1 MFKLVKKRLSKGAVL
16 AAVFFLFIQVICD
29 LNLPALTSDMINNGV
44 AKGDTAYIW
53 KIGLQMLL
61 IAAVGLVAAVGN
73 VYFASTQAQKTGAK
87 LREAVFRKVLQF
99 SGREIDQFGTSSLI
113 TRTTNDILQIQNV
126 LIMLLR
132 MMLMAPLMLIGAS
145 FMAYQSEKRLT
156 GVFLVSIP
164 LLLVAIAVIMYFAV
178 PLFKGLQKK
187 IDRINLTFRE
197 GLTGVRVIRAFRR
210 DDFEQKRFAD
220 ANKDYTST
228 GIKVFSIVSLMF
240 PIMTLILSGTNM
252 GIVWFG
258 AKLIGDQE
266 MGVGNLVS
274 FMTYASM
281 ILFSFMMLSMV
292 FVFIPRGQAAAAR
305 INEVLEMPLSIVETT
320 GDQVIDQNKQ
330 SHLVFDNVS
339 FRYENAENLALKNV
353 SFSAKAGQMLAV
365 IGGTGS
371 GKSTLVNLI
380 PRLYD
385 PTAGQIILNETPIAQ
400 VAQSDLHEQVSFVQ
414 QKAVLFKGTIRSN
427 LQFGN
432 ETATDEELWHALE
445 LAQAKEF
452 VSELPDGLDAQVEQ
466 GGDNFSGGQKQRLSI
481 ARGVIGQ
488 PPILILDDSTSA
500 LDAKSEK
507 LVQEALEHDLKD
519 TTTVIIAEKIVS
531 VMNADK
537 ILVLDDGKLVA
548 EGTHEELLKTSPI
561 YQDIYRTQKA
571 KEKRGEIDE

>member
-292 FVFIPRGQAAAAR
+292 FVFIPRGQAAAVR

-400 VAQSDLHEQVSFVQ
+400 VAQSDLHEHVSFVQ

-466 GGDNFSGGQKQRLSI
+466 GGDNFSGGQKQRLAI
-481 ARGVIGQ
+481 ARALMKKAAVYVF
-488 PPILILDDSTSA
+488 DDSFSA
-500 LDAKSEK
+500 LDFKTDAKLREGLKNDPEIQKSV
-507 LVQEALEHDLKD
+507 LVIVAQRVS
-519 TTTVIIAEKIVS
+519 TVTAADEII
-531 VMNADK
+531 
-537 ILVLDDGKLVA
+537 VLDEGKVVGQ
-548 EGTHEELLKTSPI
+548 GTHDELVENNETYQEIVESQLK
-561 YQDIYRTQKA
+561 K
-571 KEKRGEIDE
+571 GDEH

>member
-210 DDFEQKRFAD
+210 DDFEQKRFDD
-220 ANKDYTST
+220 ANKDYTNT

-320 GDQVIDQNKQ
+320 GDQVIDKNKP

-339 FRYENAENLALKNV
+339 FRYENAENLALENV

-385 PTAGQIILNETPIAQ
+385 PTAGQITLNETPITE
-400 VAQSDLHEQVSFVQ
+400 VAQSDLHEHVSFVQ

-432 ETATDEELWHALE
+432 ETATDEEMWHALE

-466 GGDNFSGGQKQRLSI
+466 GGDNFSGGQKQRLAI
-481 ARGVIGQ
+481 ARALMKKAAVYVF
-488 PPILILDDSTSA
+488 DDSFSA
-500 LDAKSEK
+500 LDFKTDAKLREGLKNDPEIQKSV
-507 LVQEALEHDLKD
+507 LVIVAQRVS
-519 TTTVIIAEKIVS
+519 TVTAADEII
-531 VMNADK
+531 
-537 ILVLDDGKLVA
+537 VLDEGKVVGQ
-548 EGTHEELLKTSPI
+548 GTHDELVENNQTYQEIVESQLK
-561 YQDIYRTQKA
+561 K
-571 KEKRGEIDE
+571 GDEH

>member
-305 INEVLEMPLSIVETT
+305 INEVLEMLLSIVETT

-400 VAQSDLHEQVSFVQ
+400 VAQSDLHEHVSFVQ

-466 GGDNFSGGQKQRLSI
+466 GGDNFSGGQKQRLAI
-481 ARGVIGQ
+481 ARALMKKAAVYVF
-488 PPILILDDSTSA
+488 DDSFSA
-500 LDAKSEK
+500 LDFKTDAKLREGLKNDPEIQKSV
-507 LVQEALEHDLKD
+507 LVIVAQRVS
-519 TTTVIIAEKIVS
+519 TVTAADEII
-531 VMNADK
+531 
-537 ILVLDDGKLVA
+537 VLDEGKVVGQ
-548 EGTHEELLKTSPI
+548 GTHDELVENNETYQEIVESQLK
-561 YQDIYRTQKA
+561 K
-571 KEKRGEIDE
+571 GDEH

>member
-400 VAQSDLHEQVSFVQ
+400 VAQSDLHEHVSFVQ

-466 GGDNFSGGQKQRLSI
+466 GGDNFSGGQKQRLAI
-481 ARGVIGQ
+481 ARALMKKAAVYVF
-488 PPILILDDSTSA
+488 DDSFSA
-500 LDAKSEK
+500 LDFKTDAKLREGLKNDPEIQKSV
-507 LVQEALEHDLKD
+507 LVIVAQRVS
-519 TTTVIIAEKIVS
+519 TVTAADEII
-531 VMNADK
+531 
-537 ILVLDDGKLVA
+537 VLDEGKVVGQGIHDELV
-548 EGTHEELLKTSPI
+548 ENNETYQEIVESQLK
-561 YQDIYRTQKA
+561 K
-571 KEKRGEIDE
+571 GDEH

>member
-252 GIVWFG
+252 GVVWFG

-400 VAQSDLHEQVSFVQ
+400 VAQSDLHEHVSFVQ

-466 GGDNFSGGQKQRLSI
+466 GGDNFSGGQKQRLAI
-481 ARGVIGQ
+481 ARALMKKAAVYVF
-488 PPILILDDSTSA
+488 DDSFSA
-500 LDAKSEK
+500 LDFKTDAKLREGLKNDPEIQKSV
-507 LVQEALEHDLKD
+507 LVIVAQRVS
-519 TTTVIIAEKIVS
+519 TVTAADEII
-531 VMNADK
+531 
-537 ILVLDDGKLVA
+537 VLDEGKVVGQ
-548 EGTHEELLKTSPI
+548 GTHDELVENNETYQEIVESQLK
-561 YQDIYRTQKA
+561 K
-571 KEKRGEIDE
+571 GDEH

>member
-320 GDQVIDQNKQ
+320 GDQVIDQNIQ

-400 VAQSDLHEQVSFVQ
+400 VAQSDLHEHVSFVQ

-466 GGDNFSGGQKQRLSI
+466 GGDNFSGGQKQRLAI
-481 ARGVIGQ
+481 ARALMKKAAVYVF
-488 PPILILDDSTSA
+488 DDSFSA
-500 LDAKSEK
+500 LDFKTDAKLREGLKNDPEIQKSV
-507 LVQEALEHDLKD
+507 LVIVAQRVS
-519 TTTVIIAEKIVS
+519 TVTAADEII
-531 VMNADK
+531 
-537 ILVLDDGKLVA
+537 VLDEGKVVGQ
-548 EGTHEELLKTSPI
+548 GTHDELVENNETYQEIVESQLK
-561 YQDIYRTQKA
+561 K
-571 KEKRGEIDE
+571 GDEH

>member
-400 VAQSDLHEQVSFVQ
+400 VAQSDLHEHVSFVQ

-432 ETATDEELWHALE
+432 ETATDEEMWHALE

-466 GGDNFSGGQKQRLSI
+466 GGDNFSGGQKQRLAI
-481 ARGVIGQ
+481 ARALMKKAAVYVF
-488 PPILILDDSTSA
+488 DDSFSA
-500 LDAKSEK
+500 LDFKTDAKLREGLKNDPEIQKSV
-507 LVQEALEHDLKD
+507 LVIVAQRVS
-519 TTTVIIAEKIVS
+519 TVTAADEII
-531 VMNADK
+531 
-537 ILVLDDGKLVA
+537 VLDEGKVVGQ
-548 EGTHEELLKTSPI
+548 GTHDELVENNETYQEIVESQLK
-561 YQDIYRTQKA
+561 K
-571 KEKRGEIDE
+571 GDEH

>member
-400 VAQSDLHEQVSFVQ
+400 VAQSDLHEHVSFVQ

-466 GGDNFSGGQKQRLSI
+466 GGDNFSGGQKQRLAI
-481 ARGVIGQ
+481 ARALMKKAAVYVF
-488 PPILILDDSTSA
+488 DDSFSA
-500 LDAKSEK
+500 LDFKTDAKLREGLKNDPEIQKSV
-507 LVQEALEHDLKD
+507 LVIVAQRVS
-519 TTTVIIAEKIVS
+519 TVTAADEII
-531 VMNADK
+531 
-537 ILVLDDGKLVA
+537 VLDEGKVVGQ
-548 EGTHEELLKTSPI
+548 GTHDELVENNETYQEIVESQLK
-561 YQDIYRTQKA
+561 K
-571 KEKRGEIDE
+571 GDEY

>member
-61 IAAVGLVAAVGN
+61 IAAIGLVAAVGN

-210 DDFEQKRFAD
+210 DDFEQKRFDD
-220 ANKDYTST
+220 ANKDYTNT

-320 GDQVIDQNKQ
+320 GDQVIDKNKP
-330 SHLVFDNVS
+330 SYLVFDNVS
-339 FRYENAENLALKNV
+339 FRYENAENLALENV

-385 PTAGQIILNETPIAQ
+385 PTAGQITLNETPITE
-400 VAQSDLHEQVSFVQ
+400 VAQSDLHDYVSFVQ

-427 LQFGN
+427 LRFGN
-432 ETATDEELWHALE
+432 ETATDEEMWHALE
-445 LAQAKEF
+445 LAQAKGF

-466 GGDNFSGGQKQRLSI
+466 GGDNFSGGQKQRLAI
-481 ARGVIGQ
+481 ARALMKKAAVYVF
-488 PPILILDDSTSA
+488 DDSFSA
-500 LDAKSEK
+500 LDFKTDAKLREGLKNDPEIQKSV
-507 LVQEALEHDLKD
+507 LVIVAQRVS
-519 TTTVIIAEKIVS
+519 TVTAADEII
-531 VMNADK
+531 
-537 ILVLDDGKLVA
+537 VLDEGKVVGQ
-548 EGTHEELLKTSPI
+548 GTHDELVENNQTYQEIVESQLK
-561 YQDIYRTQKA
+561 K
-571 KEKRGEIDE
+571 GDEH

>member
-385 PTAGQIILNETPIAQ
+385 PTAGQITLNETPITQ
-400 VAQSDLHEQVSFVQ
+400 VAQSDLHEHVSFVQ
-414 QKAVLFKGTIRSN
+414 QKAALFKGTIRSN

-466 GGDNFSGGQKQRLSI
+466 GGDNFSGGQKQRLAI
-481 ARGVIGQ
+481 ARALMKKAAVYVF
-488 PPILILDDSTSA
+488 DDSFSA
-500 LDAKSEK
+500 LDFKTDAKLREGLKNDPEIQKSV
-507 LVQEALEHDLKD
+507 LVIVAQRVS
-519 TTTVIIAEKIVS
+519 TVTAADEII
-531 VMNADK
+531 
-537 ILVLDDGKLVA
+537 VLDEGKVVGQ
-548 EGTHEELLKTSPI
+548 GTHDELVENNETYQEIVESQLK
-561 YQDIYRTQKA
+561 K
-571 KEKRGEIDE
+571 GDEH

>member
-1 MFKLVKKRLSKGAVL
+1 
-16 AAVFFLFIQVICD
+16 
-29 LNLPALTSDMINNGV
+29 
-44 AKGDTAYIW
+44 
-53 KIGLQMLL
+53 
-61 IAAVGLVAAVGN
+61 
-73 VYFASTQAQKTGAK
+73 
-87 LREAVFRKVLQF
+87 
-99 SGREIDQFGTSSLI
+99 
-113 TRTTNDILQIQNV
+113 
-126 LIMLLR
+126 
-132 MMLMAPLMLIGAS
+132 
-145 FMAYQSEKRLT
+145 
-156 GVFLVSIP
+156 
-164 LLLVAIAVIMYFAV
+164 
-178 PLFKGLQKK
+178 
-187 IDRINLTFRE
+187 
-197 GLTGVRVIRAFRR
+197 
-210 DDFEQKRFAD
+210 
-220 ANKDYTST
+220 
-228 GIKVFSIVSLMF
+228 MF

-400 VAQSDLHEQVSFVQ
+400 VAQSDLHEHVSFVQ

-466 GGDNFSGGQKQRLSI
+466 GGDNFSGGQKQRLAI
-481 ARGVIGQ
+481 ARALMKKAAVYVF
-488 PPILILDDSTSA
+488 DDSFSA
-500 LDAKSEK
+500 LDFKTDAKLREGLKNDPEIQKSV
-507 LVQEALEHDLKD
+507 LVIVAQRVS
-519 TTTVIIAEKIVS
+519 TVTAADEII
-531 VMNADK
+531 
-537 ILVLDDGKLVA
+537 VLDEGKVVGQ
-548 EGTHEELLKTSPI
+548 GTHDELVENNETYQEIVESQLK
-561 YQDIYRTQKA
+561 K
-571 KEKRGEIDE
+571 GDEH

>member
-385 PTAGQIILNETPIAQ
+385 PTAGQITLNETPITQ
-400 VAQSDLHEQVSFVQ
+400 VAQSDLHEHVSFVQ

-466 GGDNFSGGQKQRLSI
+466 GGDNFSGGQKQRLAI
-481 ARGVIGQ
+481 ARALMKKAAVYVF
-488 PPILILDDSTSA
+488 DDSFSA
-500 LDAKSEK
+500 LDFKTDAKLREGLKNDPEIQKSV
-507 LVQEALEHDLKD
+507 LVIVAQRVS
-519 TTTVIIAEKIVS
+519 TVTAADEII
-531 VMNADK
+531 
-537 ILVLDDGKLVA
+537 VLDEGKVVGQ
-548 EGTHEELLKTSPI
+548 GTHDELVENNETYQEIVESQLK
-561 YQDIYRTQKA
+561 K
-571 KEKRGEIDE
+571 GDEH

>member
-400 VAQSDLHEQVSFVQ
+400 VAQ
-414 QKAVLFKGTIRSN
+414 RS
-427 LQFGN
+427 
-432 ETATDEELWHALE
+432 A
-445 LAQAKEF
+445 
-452 VSELPDGLDAQVEQ
+452 
-466 GGDNFSGGQKQRLSI
+466 
-481 ARGVIGQ
+481 
-488 PPILILDDSTSA
+488 
-500 LDAKSEK
+500 
-507 LVQEALEHDLKD
+507 
-519 TTTVIIAEKIVS
+519 
-531 VMNADK
+531 
-537 ILVLDDGKLVA
+537 
-548 EGTHEELLKTSPI
+548 
-561 YQDIYRTQKA
+561 
-571 KEKRGEIDE
+571 

>member
-61 IAAVGLVAAVGN
+61 IAAIGLVAAVGN

-210 DDFEQKRFAD
+210 DDFEQKRFDD
-220 ANKDYTST
+220 ANKDYTNT

-320 GDQVIDQNKQ
+320 GDQVIDKNKS

-339 FRYENAENLALKNV
+339 FRYENAENLALENV

-385 PTAGQIILNETPIAQ
+385 PTAGQITLNEAPITE
-400 VAQSDLHEQVSFVQ
+400 VAQSDLHEHVSFVQ

-432 ETATDEELWHALE
+432 ETATDEEMWHALE

-466 GGDNFSGGQKQRLSI
+466 GGDNFSGGQKQRLAI
-481 ARGVIGQ
+481 ARALMKKAAVYVF
-488 PPILILDDSTSA
+488 DDSFSA
-500 LDAKSEK
+500 LDFKTDAKLREGLKNDPEIQKSV
-507 LVQEALEHDLKD
+507 LVIVAQRVS
-519 TTTVIIAEKIVS
+519 TVTAADEII
-531 VMNADK
+531 
-537 ILVLDDGKLVA
+537 VLDEGKVVGQ
-548 EGTHEELLKTSPI
+548 GTHDELVENNQTYQEIVESQLK
-561 YQDIYRTQKA
+561 K
-571 KEKRGEIDE
+571 GDEH

>member
-73 VYFASTQAQKTGAK
+73 VYFASTQVQKTGTK

-385 PTAGQIILNETPIAQ
+385 PTAGQITLNETPITQ
-400 VAQSDLHEQVSFVQ
+400 VAQSDLHEHVSFVQ

-466 GGDNFSGGQKQRLSI
+466 GGDNFSGGQKQRLAI
-481 ARGVIGQ
+481 ARALMKKAAVYVF
-488 PPILILDDSTSA
+488 DDSFSA
-500 LDAKSEK
+500 LDFKTDAKLREGLKNDPEIQKSV
-507 LVQEALEHDLKD
+507 LVIVAQRVS
-519 TTTVIIAEKIVS
+519 TVTAADEII
-531 VMNADK
+531 
-537 ILVLDDGKLVA
+537 VLDEGKVVGQ
-548 EGTHEELLKTSPI
+548 GTHDELVENNETYQEIVESQLK
-561 YQDIYRTQKA
+561 K
-571 KEKRGEIDE
+571 GDEH

>member
-400 VAQSDLHEQVSFVQ
+400 VAQSDLHEHVSFVQ

-466 GGDNFSGGQKQRLSI
+466 GGDNFSGGQKQRLAI
-481 ARGVIGQ
+481 ARALMKKAAVYVF
-488 PPILILDDSTSA
+488 DDSFSA
-500 LDAKSEK
+500 LDFKTDAKLREGLKNDPEIQKSV
-507 LVQEALEHDLKD
+507 LVIVAQRVS
-519 TTTVIIAEKIVS
+519 TVTAADEII
-531 VMNADK
+531 
-537 ILVLDDGKLVA
+537 VLDEGKVVGQ
-548 EGTHEELLKTSPI
+548 GTHDELVENNETYQEIVESQLK
-561 YQDIYRTQKA
+561 K
-571 KEKRGEIDE
+571 GDEH

>member
-400 VAQSDLHEQVSFVQ
+400 VAQSDLHEHVSFVQ

-466 GGDNFSGGQKQRLSI
+466 GGDNFSGGQKQRLAI
-481 ARGVIGQ
+481 ARALMKKAAVYVF
-488 PPILILDDSTSA
+488 DDSFSA
-500 LDAKSEK
+500 LDFKTDAKLREGLKNDPEIQKSV
-507 LVQEALEHDLKD
+507 LVIVAQRVS
-519 TTTVIIAEKIVS
+519 TVTAADEII
-531 VMNADK
+531 
-537 ILVLDDGKLVA
+537 VLDEGKVVGQ
-548 EGTHEELLKTSPI
+548 GTHDELVDRKSVV
-561 YQDIYRTQKA
+561 
-571 KEKRGEIDE
+571 

>member
-400 VAQSDLHEQVSFVQ
+400 VAQSDLHEHVSFVQ

-466 GGDNFSGGQKQRLSI
+466 GGDNFSGGQKQRLAI
-481 ARGVIGQ
+481 ARALMKKAAVYVF
-488 PPILILDDSTSA
+488 DDSFSA
-500 LDAKSEK
+500 LDFKTDAKLREGLKNDPEIQKSV
-507 LVQEALEHDLKD
+507 LVIVAQRVS
-519 TTTVIIAEKIVS
+519 TVTAADEII
-531 VMNADK
+531 
-537 ILVLDDGKLVA
+537 VLDEGKVVGQ
-548 EGTHEELLKTSPI
+548 GTHDELVENNETYQEIVGSQLK
-561 YQDIYRTQKA
+561 K
-571 KEKRGEIDE
+571 GDEH

>member
-61 IAAVGLVAAVGN
+61 IAAIGLVAAVGN

-113 TRTTNDILQIQNV
+113 TRTTNDILQTQNV

-210 DDFEQKRFAD
+210 DDFEQKRFDD
-220 ANKDYTST
+220 ANKDYTNT

-258 AKLIGDQE
+258 AKLIGNQE
-266 MGVGNLVS
+266 MGIGNLVS

-320 GDQVIDQNKQ
+320 GDQVIDQNKP

-339 FRYENAENLALKNV
+339 FRYENAENLALENV

-385 PTAGQIILNETPIAQ
+385 PTAGQITLNETPITE
-400 VAQSDLHEQVSFVQ
+400 VAQSDLHEHVSFVQ

-432 ETATDEELWHALE
+432 ETATDEEMWHALE
-445 LAQAKEF
+445 LAQAKGF

-466 GGDNFSGGQKQRLSI
+466 GGDNFSGGQKQRLAI
-481 ARGVIGQ
+481 ARALMKKAAVYVF
-488 PPILILDDSTSA
+488 DDSFSA
-500 LDAKSEK
+500 LDFKTDAKLREGLKNDPEIQKSV
-507 LVQEALEHDLKD
+507 LVIVAQRVS
-519 TTTVIIAEKIVS
+519 TVTAADEII
-531 VMNADK
+531 
-537 ILVLDDGKLVA
+537 VLDEGKVVGQ
-548 EGTHEELLKTSPI
+548 GTHDELVENNQTYQEIVESQLK
-561 YQDIYRTQKA
+561 K
-571 KEKRGEIDE
+571 GDEH

>member
-266 MGVGNLVS
+266 MGVSNLVS

-400 VAQSDLHEQVSFVQ
+400 VAQSDLHEHVSFVQ

-466 GGDNFSGGQKQRLSI
+466 GGDNFSGGQKQRLAI
-481 ARGVIGQ
+481 ARALMKKAAVYVF
-488 PPILILDDSTSA
+488 DDSFSA
-500 LDAKSEK
+500 LDFKTDAKLREGLKNDPEIQKSV
-507 LVQEALEHDLKD
+507 LVIVAQRVS
-519 TTTVIIAEKIVS
+519 TVTAADEII
-531 VMNADK
+531 
-537 ILVLDDGKLVA
+537 VLDEGKVVGQ
-548 EGTHEELLKTSPI
+548 GTHDELVENNETYQEIVESQLK
-561 YQDIYRTQKA
+561 K
-571 KEKRGEIDE
+571 GDEH

>member
-73 VYFASTQAQKTGAK
+73 VYFASTQAQKAGAK

-210 DDFEQKRFAD
+210 DDFEQKRFDD
-220 ANKDYTST
+220 ANKDYTKT

-320 GDQVIDQNKQ
+320 GDQVIDQNKT
-330 SHLVFDNVS
+330 SNLVFDNVS
-339 FRYENAENLALKNV
+339 FRYENAENLALENV

-385 PTAGQIILNETPIAQ
+385 PTAGQIILNETPITE
-400 VAQSDLHEQVSFVQ
+400 VAQSDLHEHVSFVQ

-432 ETATDEELWHALE
+432 ETATDEEMWHALK

-466 GGDNFSGGQKQRLSI
+466 GGDNFSGGQKQRLAI
-481 ARGVIGQ
+481 ARALMKKAAVYVF
-488 PPILILDDSTSA
+488 DDSFSA
-500 LDAKSEK
+500 LDFKTDAKLREGLKNDPEIQKSV
-507 LVQEALEHDLKD
+507 LVIVAQRVS
-519 TTTVIIAEKIVS
+519 TVTAADEII
-531 VMNADK
+531 
-537 ILVLDDGKLVA
+537 VLDEGKVVGQ
-548 EGTHEELLKTSPI
+548 GTHDELVENNETYQEIVESQLK
-561 YQDIYRTQKA
+561 K
-571 KEKRGEIDE
+571 GDEH

>member
-400 VAQSDLHEQVSFVQ
+400 VAQSDLHEHVSFVQ

-466 GGDNFSGGQKQRLSI
+466 GGDNFSGGQKQRLAI
-481 ARGVIGQ
+481 ARALMKKAAVYVF
-488 PPILILDDSTSA
+488 DDSFSA
-500 LDAKSEK
+500 LDFKTDAKLREGLKNDPEIQKSV
-507 LVQEALEHDLKD
+507 LVIVAQRVS
-519 TTTVIIAEKIVS
+519 TVTAADEII
-531 VMNADK
+531 
-537 ILVLDDGKLVA
+537 VLDEGKVVGQ
-548 EGTHEELLKTSPI
+548 GTHEELVENNETYQEIVESQLK
-561 YQDIYRTQKA
+561 K
-571 KEKRGEIDE
+571 GDEH

>member
-73 VYFASTQAQKTGAK
+73 VYSASTQAQKTGAK

-400 VAQSDLHEQVSFVQ
+400 VAQSDLHEHVSFVQ

-466 GGDNFSGGQKQRLSI
+466 GGDNFSGGQKQRLAI
-481 ARGVIGQ
+481 ARALMKKAAVYVF
-488 PPILILDDSTSA
+488 DDSFSA
-500 LDAKSEK
+500 LDFKTDAKLREGLKNDPEIQKSV
-507 LVQEALEHDLKD
+507 LVIVAQRVS
-519 TTTVIIAEKIVS
+519 TVTAADEII
-531 VMNADK
+531 
-537 ILVLDDGKLVA
+537 VLDEGKVVGQ
-548 EGTHEELLKTSPI
+548 GTHDELVENNETYQEIVESQLK
-561 YQDIYRTQKA
+561 K
-571 KEKRGEIDE
+571 GDEH

>member
-1 MFKLVKKRLSKGAVL
+1 M
-16 AAVFFLFIQVICD
+16 
-29 LNLPALTSDMINNGV
+29 
-44 AKGDTAYIW
+44 
-53 KIGLQMLL
+53 
-61 IAAVGLVAAVGN
+61 
-73 VYFASTQAQKTGAK
+73 
-87 LREAVFRKVLQF
+87 
-99 SGREIDQFGTSSLI
+99 
-113 TRTTNDILQIQNV
+113 
-126 LIMLLR
+126 
-132 MMLMAPLMLIGAS
+132 
-145 FMAYQSEKRLT
+145 
-156 GVFLVSIP
+156 
-164 LLLVAIAVIMYFAV
+164 
-178 PLFKGLQKK
+178 
-187 IDRINLTFRE
+187 TFRE

-210 DDFEQKRFAD
+210 DDFEQKRFDD
-220 ANKDYTST
+220 ANKDYTNT

-320 GDQVIDQNKQ
+320 GDQVIGKNKS

-339 FRYENAENLALKNV
+339 FRYENAENLALENV

-385 PTAGQIILNETPIAQ
+385 PTAGQITLNETPITE
-400 VAQSDLHEQVSFVQ
+400 VAQSDLHEHVSFVQ

-432 ETATDEELWHALE
+432 ETATDEEMWHALE
-445 LAQAKEF
+445 LAQAKGF
-452 VSELPDGLDAQVEQ
+452 VSELPDGLDAQVE
-466 GGDNFSGGQKQRLSI
+466 
-481 ARGVIGQ
+481 
-488 PPILILDDSTSA
+488 
-500 LDAKSEK
+500 
-507 LVQEALEHDLKD
+507 
-519 TTTVIIAEKIVS
+519 
-531 VMNADK
+531 
-537 ILVLDDGKLVA
+537 
-548 EGTHEELLKTSPI
+548 
-561 YQDIYRTQKA
+561 
-571 KEKRGEIDE
+571 

>member
-1 MFKLVKKRLSKGAVL
+1 MYKRQVKKRLSKGAVL

-53 KIGLQMLL
+53 EIGLQMLL

-292 FVFIPRGQAAAAR
+292 FVFIPRGQAAASR

-385 PTAGQIILNETPIAQ
+385 PTAGQIILNEIPIAQ
-400 VAQSDLHEQVSFVQ
+400 VAQSDLHEHVSFVQ

-466 GGDNFSGGQKQRLSI
+466 GGDNFSGGQKQRLAI
-481 ARGVIGQ
+481 ARALMKKAAVYVF
-488 PPILILDDSTSA
+488 DDSFSA
-500 LDAKSEK
+500 LDFKTDAKLREGLKNDPEIQKSV
-507 LVQEALEHDLKD
+507 LVIVAQRVS
-519 TTTVIIAEKIVS
+519 TVTAADEII
-531 VMNADK
+531 
-537 ILVLDDGKLVA
+537 VLDEGKVVGQ
-548 EGTHEELLKTSPI
+548 GTHEELVENNETYQEIVESQLK
-561 YQDIYRTQKA
+561 K
-571 KEKRGEIDE
+571 GDEH

>member
-53 KIGLQMLL
+53 EIGLQMLL

-385 PTAGQIILNETPIAQ
+385 PTAGQIILNEIPIAQ
-400 VAQSDLHEQVSFVQ
+400 VAQSDLHEHVSFVQ

-466 GGDNFSGGQKQRLSI
+466 GGDNFSGGQKQRLAI
-481 ARGVIGQ
+481 ARALMKKAAVYVF
-488 PPILILDDSTSA
+488 DDSFSA
-500 LDAKSEK
+500 LDFKTDAKLREGLKNDPEIQKSV
-507 LVQEALEHDLKD
+507 LVIVAQRVS
-519 TTTVIIAEKIVS
+519 TVTAADEII
-531 VMNADK
+531 
-537 ILVLDDGKLVA
+537 VLDEGKVVGQ
-548 EGTHEELLKTSPI
+548 GTHDELVENNETYQEIVESQLK
-561 YQDIYRTQKA
+561 K
-571 KEKRGEIDE
+571 GDEH

>member
-400 VAQSDLHEQVSFVQ
+400 VAQSDLHEHVSFVQ

-427 LQFGN
+427 L
-432 ETATDEELWHALE
+432 
-445 LAQAKEF
+445 
-452 VSELPDGLDAQVEQ
+452 
-466 GGDNFSGGQKQRLSI
+466 
-481 ARGVIGQ
+481 
-488 PPILILDDSTSA
+488 
-500 LDAKSEK
+500 
-507 LVQEALEHDLKD
+507 
-519 TTTVIIAEKIVS
+519 
-531 VMNADK
+531 
-537 ILVLDDGKLVA
+537 
-548 EGTHEELLKTSPI
+548 
-561 YQDIYRTQKA
+561 
-571 KEKRGEIDE
+571 

>member
-178 PLFKGLQKK
+178 PLFKGLQNK

-210 DDFEQKRFAD
+210 DDFEQKRFDD
-220 ANKDYTST
+220 ANKDYTNT

-320 GDQVIDQNKQ
+320 GDQVIDKNKS

-339 FRYENAENLALKNV
+339 FRYENAENLALENV

-385 PTAGQIILNETPIAQ
+385 PTAGQITLNETPITE
-400 VAQSDLHEQVSFVQ
+400 VAQSDLHEHVSFVQ

-432 ETATDEELWHALE
+432 ETATDEEMWHALE

-466 GGDNFSGGQKQRLSI
+466 GGDNFSGGQKQRLAI
-481 ARGVIGQ
+481 ARALMKKAAVYVF
-488 PPILILDDSTSA
+488 DDSFSA
-500 LDAKSEK
+500 LDFKTDAKLREGLKNDPEIQKSV
-507 LVQEALEHDLKD
+507 LVIVAQRVS
-519 TTTVIIAEKIVS
+519 TVTAADEII
-531 VMNADK
+531 
-537 ILVLDDGKLVA
+537 VLDEGKVVGQ
-548 EGTHEELLKTSPI
+548 GTHDELVENNQTYQEIVESQLK
-561 YQDIYRTQKA
+561 K
-571 KEKRGEIDE
+571 GDEH

>member
-61 IAAVGLVAAVGN
+61 IAAVGLVGAVGN

-400 VAQSDLHEQVSFVQ
+400 VAQSDLHEHVSFVQ

-466 GGDNFSGGQKQRLSI
+466 GGDNFSGGQKQRLAI
-481 ARGVIGQ
+481 ARALMKKAAVYVF
-488 PPILILDDSTSA
+488 DDSFSA
-500 LDAKSEK
+500 LDFKTDAKLREGLKNDPEIQKSV
-507 LVQEALEHDLKD
+507 LVIVAQRVS
-519 TTTVIIAEKIVS
+519 TVTAADEII
-531 VMNADK
+531 
-537 ILVLDDGKLVA
+537 VLDEGKVVGQ
-548 EGTHEELLKTSPI
+548 GTHDELVENNETYQEIVESQLK
-561 YQDIYRTQKA
+561 K
-571 KEKRGEIDE
+571 GDEH

>member
-1 MFKLVKKRLSKGAVL
+1 M

-400 VAQSDLHEQVSFVQ
+400 VAQSDLHEHVSFVQ

-466 GGDNFSGGQKQRLSI
+466 GGDNFSGGQKQRLAI
-481 ARGVIGQ
+481 ARALMKKAAVYVF
-488 PPILILDDSTSA
+488 DDSFSA
-500 LDAKSEK
+500 LDFKTDAKLREGLKNDPEIQKSV
-507 LVQEALEHDLKD
+507 LVIVAQRVS
-519 TTTVIIAEKIVS
+519 TVTAADEII
-531 VMNADK
+531 
-537 ILVLDDGKLVA
+537 VLDEGKVVGQ
-548 EGTHEELLKTSPI
+548 GTHDELVENNETYQEIVESQLK
-561 YQDIYRTQKA
+561 K
-571 KEKRGEIDE
+571 GDEH

>member
-1 MFKLVKKRLSKGAVL
+1 
-16 AAVFFLFIQVICD
+16 
-29 LNLPALTSDMINNGV
+29 MINNGV

-400 VAQSDLHEQVSFVQ
+400 VAQSDLHEHVSFVQ

-466 GGDNFSGGQKQRLSI
+466 GGDNFSGGQKQRLAI
-481 ARGVIGQ
+481 ARALMKKAAVYVF
-488 PPILILDDSTSA
+488 DDSFSA
-500 LDAKSEK
+500 LDFKTDAKLREGLKNDPEIQKSV
-507 LVQEALEHDLKD
+507 LVIVAQRVS
-519 TTTVIIAEKIVS
+519 TVTAADEII
-531 VMNADK
+531 
-537 ILVLDDGKLVA
+537 VLDEGKVVGQ
-548 EGTHEELLKTSPI
+548 GTHDELVENNETYQEIVESQLK
-561 YQDIYRTQKA
+561 K
-571 KEKRGEIDE
+571 GDEH